1 MCFQSEGRSP
11 GEAKGPQSA
20 RGKRRHI
27 SSRAGI
33 FIILLCATILLP
45 GCFDYTLKVGYL
57 GIHRK
62 ILLRD
67 KPEELKKLDQG
78 QLRAS
83 PGPGAAI
90 TQVLERG
97 TVLEPVKYANNWYYV
112 KTPEGRY
119 GWIYQSQVY
128 RVPVYEAIY
137 DLQYRSSDNHAL
149 ALTLPMIIILLCF
162 LFFIN
167 NAFTRTVLLPV
178 LLLLA
183 LISAAYF
190 VGQERAILHRHSH
203 AFKRISSY
211 LADKP
216 ATVYATDY
224 IWTTR
229 LNFWTGF
236 TRHFSYYPSRKDP
249 DYNNV
254 SRIRTLRGSTN
265 YRALRGVYV
274 VVDTRYFAQAAT
286 QWALP
291 DFTATGAYPG
301 NWRKVMQ
308 SGTATL
314 FFAQ

>member
-1 MCFQSEGRSP
+1 MLRDNP
-11 GEAKGPQSA
+11 GE
-20 RGKRRHI
+20 
-27 SSRAGI
+27 
-33 FIILLCATILLP
+33 LM
-45 GCFDYTLKVGYL
+45 
-57 GIHRK
+57 
-62 ILLRD
+62 
-67 KPEELKKLDQG
+67 KLDQG
-78 QLRAS
+78 LLRAA

-97 TVLEPVKYANNWYYV
+97 MALEPLKYANNWYYV
-112 KTPEGRY
+112 KTPENRY

-149 ALTLPMIIILLCF
+149 ALTLPMIIILLCCM
-162 LFFIN
+162 FFMN
-167 NAFTRTVLLPV
+167 NRLTRTVLLPV

-224 IWTTR
+224 IWTSR

-236 TRHFSYYPSRKDP
+236 TRHFSYYNSRKDP
-249 DYNNV
+249 DYNNTA
-254 SRIRTLRGSTN
+254 RIRTLRGSTN
-265 YRALRGVYV
+265 LRALHGVYI

-291 DFTATGAYPG
+291 DFASTGAYPG
-301 NWRKVMQ
+301 NWQKVMQ